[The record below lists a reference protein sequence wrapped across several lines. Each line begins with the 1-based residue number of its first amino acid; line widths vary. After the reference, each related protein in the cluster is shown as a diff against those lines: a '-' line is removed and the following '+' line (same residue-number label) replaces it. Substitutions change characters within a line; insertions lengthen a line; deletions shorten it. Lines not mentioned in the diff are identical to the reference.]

1 MIRPIVKESNPVLHR
16 KTTAVPQV
24 TPEIQE
30 LIDSMIET
38 MHAAEGVGL
47 AANQIGVSLS
57 ILVASADGKKGREL
71 VLLNPTLIKREGR
84 HRSSEGCLSLPGISA
99 EVSRSAK
106 VAVTGL
112 DREGKGV
119 RIEAEGLLAKIL
131 QHEVDHL
138 EGHLFPERVGFWE
151 RRRLMRQYASLCAT
165 LRQVQV

>member
-1 MIRPIVKESNPVLHR
+1 MIQPMVKDPNPILHQ
-16 KTTAVPQV
+16 KMQAVSQI

-38 MHAAEGVGL
+38 MYATQGVGL
-47 AANQIGVSLS
+47 AANQIGIDLK
-57 ILVASADGKKGREL
+57 ILVASPDGKKGSE
-71 VLLNPTLIKREGR
+71 VILLNPVLVKREGR
-84 HRSSEGCLSLPGISA
+84 HRSPEGCLSLPGISA

-106 VAVTGL
+106 VVVTGL
-112 DREGKGV
+112 NRQGKRV

-165 LRQVQV
+165 LRQVHV